1 MTKQDWKAWAR
12 DPVTHAFVQ
21 LLRARRADAM
31 ETWAQ
36 AGYTGETAE
45 DTMRL
50 NTVALAGVD
59 MLAQVVALIDE
70 QGEDDAATE

>member
-1 MTKQDWKAWAR
+1 
-12 DPVTHAFVQ
+12 
-21 LLRARRADAM
+21 M